1 MIAEANL
8 SSIQGHSEEDK
19 DGGGGGVVSHLPSL
33 ADIC

>member
-8 SSIQGHSEEDK
+8 SSIQGHSEDDK
-19 DGGGGGVVSHLPSL
+19 DGGGGVVSHLPSL